1 MSADRKRL
9 TLAVL
14 LSLLVHAPLLSLTFG
29 GQSFGLPGFTFPW
42 QERRTETP
50 ALQVV
55 LASAQTIAAV
65 PTQPSGASAQG
76 LPQQAIMEPTVA
88 HGPTLKPS
96 LALSKIPALASAQT
110 VEVISPHP
118 ARTEPV
124 APATEAR
131 IAPDIAT
138 VAIAA
143 IAPAP
148 AVIAVER
155 PDAPTFIVPPRL
167 PAAAPAPAPIIAV
180 APITAI
186 ASDPETAVSSPRG
199 DATKLETAPQ
209 DAAHI
214 EAARLEAARMEA
226 ARQES
231 VRLAAAKLEA
241 QRQTDKLAAA
251 RMETARVE
259 AAKLE
264 AARQEAALLAAAKLE
279 AQRQAD
285 KLAAARVEAVTLE
298 ATRIEAAR
306 LEAARRQESARQES
320 IQQAAAQKE
329 AAQVL
334 AGKEEDEK
342 RAARRQA
349 MGRVLDE
356 EAARRKAIE
365 ATEATAAAARAPP
378 TLPSTLPY
386 SLSTARRGRL
396 LGRTDANAE
405 LVLYAEAWA
414 RKMQFN
420 TSADTVRDV
429 AKRPHTNPMVTVAIR
444 SDGSVESVTFVVS
457 SGVAEV
463 DEAIRRIVQSH
474 MPYQRFPPGLA
485 REFDVIEVRRTW
497 HFDTAIRL
505 Y

>member
-29 GQSFGLPGFTFPW
+29 GHSFGLPGFTFPW
-42 QERRTETP
+42 QERRTEAP

-55 LASAQTIAAV
+55 LASAEVIAAA
-65 PTQPSGASAQG
+65 PTEPSGASVKEP
-76 LPQQAIMEPTVA
+76 PQQASMEPTVA
-88 HGPTLKPS
+88 DGPTLKPS
-96 LALSKIPALASAQT
+96 LALSKIPALPSAQT

-155 PDAPTFIVPPRL
+155 PDAPTFIVAPPL

-180 APITAI
+180 APIAAI

-199 DATKLETAPQ
+199 DVTKQETARQ

-214 EAARLEAARMEA
+214 EATRLEAARQEEA
-226 ARQES
+226 
-231 VRLAAAKLEA
+231 RLAAAKLEA

-264 AARQEAALLAAAKLE
+264 AARQEAAQLAAAKLE
-279 AQRQAD
+279 AQRQ
-285 KLAAARVEAVTLE
+285 
-298 ATRIEAAR
+298 
-306 LEAARRQESARQES
+306 ESARQQAV
-320 IQQAAAQKE
+320 QQAAAQKE

-356 EAARRKAIE
+356 EAAKRD
-365 ATEATAAAARAPP
+365 TTAAAARAPS
-378 TLPSTLPY
+378 TLPPTLPY

-414 RKMQFN
+414 RKMQFD
-420 TSADTVRDV
+420 TSSDTVRDV

-463 DEAIRRIVQSH
+463 DEAIRRIVQSQV
-474 MPYQRFPPGLA
+474 PYQRFPPGLA

-497 HFDTAIRL
+497 HFDTAVRL